1 MIKANEA
8 EKDKETTERES
19 MKASL
24 VNEFKSIISSLAAP
38 SEKRLQRAGAK
49 VASAAVADD
58 KDVAERCASALLE
71 KFSNMGSKAPGK
83 SG

>member
-8 EKDKETTERES
+8 EKDNATTKRES

-24 VNEFKSIISSLAAP
+24 VDEYKSIISSLAAP
-38 SEKRLQRAGAK
+38 LEKRLQQAGAK
-49 VASAAVADD
+49 VSSTAVADD

-71 KFSNMGSKAPGK
+71 KFSNVGANAPGK
-83 SG
+83 AG

>member
-1 MIKANEA
+1 M
-8 EKDKETTERES
+8 TTERES

-24 VNEFKSIISSLAAP
+24 VDEFKSIISSLAAP
-38 SEKRLQRAGAK
+38 SEKRLQQAGAR
-49 VASAAVADD
+49 VASAAVPDD

-71 KFSNMGSKAPGK
+71 KFSNMGAKAPGK